1 MAKNSPAKPKD
12 DIALLRSA
20 AVAAGI
26 MAMGYFHREIKTWTK
41 DNASPV
47 TEADFLVDRFLGQTL
62 SAARPDYGWLSEE
75 RADSETRLSKKR
87 IFVVDPIDG
96 TRGFIRGDDCWTIC
110 LGVVED
116 GKAISGV
123 IYAPARD
130 ELYEAVA
137 GKGARVNGIPL
148 VRRSHPGDRSI
159 IAAPGA
165 VHSELCATGLD
176 YVRGPAL
183 SSLAYRL
190 MQVATGVL
198 DVAVARRGAQD
209 WDIAAAT
216 IILTECGITLED
228 VCAGVPVFNC
238 VDTRHGALA
247 ALADPSL
254 KPLVVDALVKVYG
267 CPKT

>member
-1 MAKNSPAKPKD
+1 MAKKPLTEPDD

-26 MAMGYFHREIKTWTK
+26 MAMGYFHREVKTWTK
-41 DNASPV
+41 ENASPV
-47 TEADFLVDRFLGQTL
+47 TEADYMVDRFLHQTL
-62 SAARPDYGWLSEE
+62 SAARPHYGWLSEE
-75 RADSETRLSKKR
+75 STDSEARLKKKR

-110 LGVVED
+110 LAVVEE

-130 ELYEAVA
+130 ELYEAQA
-137 GKGARVNGIPL
+137 GKGARLNGAPL
-148 VRRSHPGDRSI
+148 VRRSHPGERPI

-165 VHSELCATGLD
+165 VHRELAGAGLK
-176 YVRGPAL
+176 YVHGAYL

-190 MQVATGVL
+190 VQVASGIL

-216 IILTECGITLED
+216 IILAQCSITLED
-228 VCAGVPVFNC
+228 VCAGVPTFNC
-238 VDTRHGALA
+238 KDTRHGALA
-247 ALADPSL
+247 AIADYSL
-254 KPLVVDALVKVYG
+254 KSPVHDALVKVYG